1 MPRLYA
7 SIVLAATLCCFAGP
21 LAAQQQTT
29 SSKTRPG
36 DNANAVGTVLGER
49 PGKVLAM
56 EKVKGVVKSVDLDER
71 VVTITLDGKSAP
83 LQLAFAQPAGREQI
97 KVSKKAARTIG
108 KAKMTLEEVK
118 TGSRVE
124 AQYYI
129 ALGQMLEL
137 TIESGG

>member
-1 MPRLYA
+1 MPRPYA
-7 SIVLAATLCCFAGP
+7 PIVLLAALCCGAGTS
-21 LAAQQQTT
+21 AAQQQTT

-36 DNANAVGTVLGER
+36 DNANAVGTVLGDR

-56 EKVKGVVKSVDLDER
+56 EKVKGTVKSVDLDER
-71 VVTITLDGKSAP
+71 TVTIGLDGKSEP
-83 LQLAFAQPAGREQI
+83 LRLAFAQPSGREQI

-108 KAKMTLEEVK
+108 KAKLTLEEVK

-124 AQYYI
+124 AQYYV

-137 TIESGG
+137 TVESGG